1 MPAPDRPSTDHP
13 PRLDS
18 LTGLRALAAGTVF
31 VYHLHTLGVFT
42 GTGQSVLTAI
52 AGGGASAVSLFFI
65 LSGFVLAWAHRP
77 GTPTRVIWWNRL
89 VRVWPLHLAAFALA
103 LLVAATVYPAIR
115 TVDPLA
121 ALANL
126 FLVSAW
132 RADWWQA
139 GNPVSWSL
147 VCEAFFYLL
156 FPIIVRFLL
165 RLPRAL
171 VIGVAVLSIALI
183 WLVPAVIPVIAP
195 HLSAYSNPVLRLPEF
210 VLGLVLAVLMREHRW
225 RGPRLAV
232 AIPIALIGYVA
243 ATFEAGSPY
252 GAAAWT
258 AVGFGLLIAA
268 LARADRESRGT
279 WFAGRAAVFLGDRSF
294 AFYLVHLLALQT
306 ILGLQPQLPAMV
318 SGKPSLIAVLA
329 ATVASLL
336 ACILHRAVERPV
348 VDALRLATS
357 PPTTPPTAAPRVQ
370 PSCDTQGG
378 SGVRRPRR

>member
-65 LSGFVLAWAHRP
+65 LSGFVLAWSHRP

-89 VRVWPLHLAAFALA
+89 VRIWPLHLVAFALA

-156 FPIIVRFLL
+156 FPIIMRFLL
-165 RLPRAL
+165 RLPRAS
-171 VIGVAVLSIALI
+171 VFGVTAVAIALI
-183 WLVPAVIPVIAP
+183 WILPAMIPVVAP
-195 HLSAYSNPVLRLPEF
+195 ELSAYSNPVLRMPEF
-210 VLGLVLAVLMREHRW
+210 VLGLALAVLMREHGW
-225 RGPRLAV
+225 RGPRLSIV
-232 AIPIALIGYVA
+232 IPIALAGYVA
-243 ATFEAGSPY
+243 ATVEAGSPF

-268 LARADRESRGT
+268 LARADQEARNT
-279 WFAGRAAVFLGDRSF
+279 WLARRAAVFLGDRSF
-294 AFYLVHLLALQT
+294 AFYLVHLLALQVFV
-306 ILGLQPQLPAMV
+306 GLQPQLPSTI
-318 SGKPSLIAVLA
+318 SGNPYIAAVVAGTA
-329 ATVASLL
+329 AFLL
-336 ACILHRAVERPV
+336 ACVMHRAVERPV
-348 VDALRLATS
+348 VDAFRLATS
-357 PPTTPPTAAPRVQ
+357 
-370 PSCDTQGG
+370 
-378 SGVRRPRR
+378 